1 MSHFWEDDIVGT
13 KPARD
18 ETAGLPMYECQT
30 FVDAMNRTHALAMD
44 ALGLPRTVS
53 TASMPGAGQQ
63 SRDEARERATRG
75 SADAYRRILDALATG
90 GMTRKELAEATGLQ
104 RDSVNGRV
112 AELRDQGRVYTEGRR
127 GGESIVHRREAA

>member
-1 MSHFWEDDIVGT
+1 MSHFWEDDIIGT
-13 KPARD
+13 KPDIAF
-18 ETAGLPMYECQT
+18 GL
-30 FVDAMNRTHALAMD
+30 FA
-44 ALGLPRTVS
+44 PRTAS
-53 TASMPGAGQQ
+53 TASMVGAGQQ

-112 AELRDQGRVYTEGRR
+112 SELRDQGRVYTEGRR
-127 GGESIVHRREAA
+127 GGESVVHRREDA

>member
-13 KPARD
+13 KPALNF
-18 ETAGLPMYECQT
+18 GL
-30 FVDAMNRTHALAMD
+30 FA
-44 ALGLPRTVS
+44 PRTVS
-53 TASMPGAGQQ
+53 TAAMPGAGQV

-75 SADAYRRILDALATG
+75 SADAYARILDALATG

-112 AELRDQGRVYTEGRR
+112 SELRDQGRVYTEGRR
-127 GGESIVHRREAA
+127 NGESVVHLRGAA